1 MSENNNKQKR
11 KRVCPHCGRKLWMR
25 EFYPLKNG
33 GRSSWCHECV
43 LEYKRERYRKTR
55 KVPDGT
61 FMHRTQGRIVEHNGY
76 STRIFW
82 NGNML
87 SIMRRH
93 YHNTLNRE
101 LAEMLGVS
109 ERLPVD
115 RQGYVE
121 VEENWAYLYEK
132 GQKGNRYI
140 MAINTNRNSV
150 VSVEVIHQ
158 KRNVDSRTSGES
170 EGKFQNDTYQKGVI
184 SLGK

>member
-43 LEYKRERYRKTR
+43 LVYKREQYRKHR
-55 KVPDGT
+55 KVADGT
-61 FMHRTQGRIVEHNGY
+61 FMHRTLGRLVEHKGY

-109 ERLPVD
+109 ER
-115 RQGYVE
+115 
-121 VEENWAYLYEK
+121 
-132 GQKGNRYI
+132 
-140 MAINTNRNSV
+140 SV
-150 VSVEVIHQ
+150 T
-158 KRNVDSRTSGES
+158 R
-170 EGKFQNDTYQKGVI
+170 
-184 SLGK
+184 

>member
-93 YHNTLNRE
+93 YHNTSTGSWLKCSVFPN
-101 LAEMLGVS
+101 AVS
-109 ERLPVD
+109 PGRPERWD
-115 RQGYVE
+115 
-121 VEENWAYLYEK
+121 W
-132 GQKGNRYI
+132 
-140 MAINTNRNSV
+140 
-150 VSVEVIHQ
+150 
-158 KRNVDSRTSGES
+158 KRTKV
-170 EGKFQNDTYQKGVI
+170 
-184 SLGK
+184 L

>member
-1 MSENNNKQKR
+1 MCSSDLQKR

-43 LEYKRERYRKTR
+43 LVYKREQYRKHR
-55 KVPDGT
+55 KVADGT
-61 FMHRTQGRIVEHNGY
+61 FMHRTLGRLVEHKGY

-109 ERLPVD
+109 ERSVTRKAREMGLEKDVLYAFRD
-115 RQGYVE
+115 ASFIGEDTLIIVEASLNTDFDWAEDAGYE
-121 VEENWAYLYEK
+121 ILKKKIYK
-132 GQKGNRYI
+132 
-140 MAINTNRNSV
+140 TNVHVFLTPKSKHEGV
-150 VSVEVIHQ
+150 
-158 KRNVDSRTSGES
+158 KES
-170 EGKFQNDTYQKGVI
+170 
-184 SLGK
+184 